1 MATLPSLSIDNIVL
15 TIPIEPEQEQEIQ
28 DRLTNATNLFPGRVS
43 NRKPR
48 GRYKDG
54 YEFTVS
60 PDTVINIDA
69 NPARAGYSYLKL
81 SYSPAQLSQDGTAL
95 LVDYLSYILGENY
108 RELFH
113 CGHVQEMVVGFD
125 LREVILD
132 NLWIYSTGRRDKN
145 VEMVCN
151 SDMEQ
156 QSICFGHKSTRKLV
170 FTQEAC
176 ELADAAPCVH
186 VEYRYKKGNYIL
198 KEILTKLDDPLY
210 HITIRLYAPMPDMDE
225 VSSRLL
231 FDACRI
237 RGRSQV
243 LAMYPD
249 DERKSLK
256 ATMMNRFSLIDASKL
271 RLGVWAQL
279 RREIDT
285 LIPIPAESDEAIS
298 VL

>member
-1 MATLPSLSIDNIVL
+1 MAIPVLSINTITL
-15 TIPIEPEQEQEIQ
+15 TISVDPEKQQEVQ
-28 DRLTNATNLFPGRVS
+28 DRLTNALTLFQGRVS

-95 LVDYLSYILGENY
+95 LVDYLNYILGDNY
-108 RELFH
+108 RELFY

-132 NLWIYSTGRRDKN
+132 NLWIQSRGRKDKN

-151 SDMEQ
+151 SGMEQ

-176 ELADAAPCVH
+176 ESADAAPCVR

-198 KEILTKLDDPLY
+198 KELLTKLDDPLY
-210 HITIRLYAPMPDMDE
+210 HITIRRYAPMPDMDE

-249 DERKSLK
+249 DKRKILK

-279 RREIDT
+279 RGEIDT
-285 LIPIPAESDEAIS
+285 LLPPIENGEAAS
-298 VL
+298 SL